1 MSYNLKYTT
10 KEERQKKETEALFK
24 NPRYAREAWKSIGI
38 AILNSPAQEPIN
50 MENPTIDNIIEH
62 YSFDSLSRDIADL
75 VEGDRKKPTELEM
88 IFRCQAIHARH
99 NTNAAIF
106 VRDTVGGKPVDES
119 KVEQT
124 NYNMFE
130 QLSDDELEMLVA
142 YRESK
147 MQQEAAAAQ
156 REQGE
161 QDDTDNTSTVVYSPI
176 LHAPDSSATS
186 DLVEQDDNNGGDT
199 DG

>member
-62 YSFDSLSRDIADL
+62 YSFDSLSRDIADI
-75 VEGDRKKPTELEM
+75 VEGNRKKPTELEM

-147 MQQEAAAAQ
+147 MQQETAAAQ
-156 REQGE
+156 REQDD
-161 QDDTDNTSTVVYSPI
+161 QDDTDNAHQIVYSPM
-176 LHAPDSSATS
+176 LHSPDSSATS
-186 DLVEQDDNNGGDT
+186 DLVEQNDNGGDN